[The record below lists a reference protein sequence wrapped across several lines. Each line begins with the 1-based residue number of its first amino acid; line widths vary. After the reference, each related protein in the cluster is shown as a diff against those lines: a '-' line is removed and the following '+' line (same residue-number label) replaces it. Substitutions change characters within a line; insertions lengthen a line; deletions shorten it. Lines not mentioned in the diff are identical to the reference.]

1 MVIRK
6 GREFEKLEQLGA
18 WSAGQLTPHRLYL
31 TLGQV
36 FLGEFFPTCFSIR
49 KEEGKRT
56 RQHPTQLWGSPITYL
71 HDLLPVDS
79 QGRPTVATAR

>member
-49 KEEGKRT
+49 KEEGK
-56 RQHPTQLWGSPITYL
+56 
-71 HDLLPVDS
+71 
-79 QGRPTVATAR
+79 